1 MARTNPLQ
9 FIQQVRA
16 ETAKI
21 VWPTRRETGL
31 TTVMVMI
38 MAALFATFF
47 FSVDLLIRYGLETV
61 LTCRLLNRPPA
72 GCMRA
77 RLGRTAARADSVARR
92 FSLRD
97 RRAPGKKAGRSVPPG
112 ELG

>member
-16 ETAKI
+16 ETAKV

-47 FSVDLLIRYGLETV
+47 FSVDLLIQYGLQLV
-61 LTCRLLNRPPA
+61 LDMA
-72 GCMRA
+72 
-77 RLGRTAARADSVARR
+77 S
-92 FSLRD
+92 
-97 RRAPGKKAGRSVPPG
+97 
-112 ELG
+112 

>member
-16 ETAKI
+16 ETAKV

-38 MAALFATFF
+38 MATLFATFF
-47 FSVDLLIRYGLETV
+47 FLVDLVIRLGLEAV
-61 LTCRLLNRPPA
+61 LNFA
-72 GCMRA
+72 
-77 RLGRTAARADSVARR
+77 S
-92 FSLRD
+92 
-97 RRAPGKKAGRSVPPG
+97 
-112 ELG
+112 

>member
-16 ETAKI
+16 ETAKV
-21 VWPTRRETGL
+21 VWPTRRETML

-47 FSVDLLIRYGLETV
+47 FLVDILIH
-61 LTCRLLNRPPA
+61 
-72 GCMRA
+72 
-77 RLGRTAARADSVARR
+77 
-92 FSLRD
+92 
-97 RRAPGKKAGRSVPPG
+97 
-112 ELG
+112 

>member
-21 VWPTRRETGL
+21 VWPTRRETML

-38 MAALFATFF
+38 MATIFAIFF
-47 FSVDLLIRYGLETV
+47 FLVDLLIRFGLEV
-61 LTCRLLNRPPA
+61 ILDIA
-72 GCMRA
+72 
-77 RLGRTAARADSVARR
+77 S
-92 FSLRD
+92 
-97 RRAPGKKAGRSVPPG
+97 
-112 ELG
+112 